1 MPKVFHKH
9 IKYAK
14 NPAASLAQKHWEI
27 ITHVKQN
34 KHTIL
39 HTHRYTYVCVCVR
52 LPYHSDKIVSF
63 NVLLISGVAK
73 S

>member
-1 MPKVFHKH
+1 MHRTYIRMPKVFHKH

-39 HTHRYTYVCVCVR
+39 HTYRYTYVCVRGCLCKAALSQRQNRV
-52 LPYHSDKIVSF
+52 I
-63 NVLLISGVAK
+63 
-73 S
+73 